1 MREMIKITRVEIP
14 ERGLY
19 DVFVDLVLRPIG
31 LEEEEKKEEKSFNE
45 IWK

>member
-1 MREMIKITRVEIP
+1 MREMIKLPQVEIP

-31 LEEEEKKEEKSFNE
+31 LEEEKEESDNE